1 MKKSGLLALG
11 LVLLLSVPMM
21 AEDLQ
26 QILDNHFEAI
36 GGLEKIRSI
45 ESARIVGKMQI
56 QGMEA
61 PLSVVMKRPGKA
73 RIEFSIQG
81 MTGVQATDGSTFWQ
95 VMPFLGKTEPEPM
108 SAEEAN
114 DLKEQADMDGPLVDW
129 KEKGHTVELVGK
141 EEVEG
146 TPCWKLRLVTAGG
159 DERFYFLDEEHYVLL
174 QMTGKRKIQA
184 TEVETVTTFG
194 DYKDVDGILASHVME
209 TSVKGTPFK
218 QVFTFDRFEHNV
230 PVDDAVFAMPVG
242 EVEE

>member
-1 MKKSGLLALG
+1 MKKSLLALG
-11 LVLLLSVPMM
+11 LTLLLSIPVM

-26 QILDNHFEAI
+26 QILDSHFEAI

-45 ESARIVGKMQI
+45 ESARVVGKMQM

-61 PLSVVMKRPGKA
+61 PLTVVMKRPGKA
-73 RIEFSIQG
+73 RVEFSIQG
-81 MTGVQATDGSTFWQ
+81 MTGVQATDGTTYWQ
-95 VMPFLGKTEPEPM
+95 VMPFLGKTEAEPM
-108 SAEEAN
+108 SGEEAN

-129 KEKGHTVELVGK
+129 KEKGHTLELVGR

-146 TPCWKLRLVTAGG
+146 TGCWKLRLVTAGG

-174 QMTGKRKIQA
+174 QITGKRKIQA

-194 DYKDVDGILASHVME
+194 DYKDVDGILAPHVME

-218 QVFTFDRFEHNV
+218 QVFTFDKLEHNV
-230 PVDDAVFAMPVG
+230 AVDNAVSTVPVRGVT
-242 EVEE
+242 E